1 MLGRTFLADEDQHG
15 RNRALVL
22 DHGYWQRRFGGDPKI
37 VGKTLILNHEPWHVV
52 GITRPEFRAMGLTA
66 YPIYTAYAPADHPD
80 NVNVNAR
87 LRQGETIEAARAELS
102 LLAGQVGP
110 DSTGVEGS
118 ETDSFAIAR
127 RCHGVRSDRCFC
139 CFSGPFHLSFSS
151 RA

>member
-15 RNRALVL
+15 RNRVLVL

-102 LLAGQVGP
+102 LLAGQL
-110 DSTGVEGS
+110 
-118 ETDSFAIAR
+118 AR
-127 RCHGVRSDRCFC
+127 TRPEWKDLRLTASPLLEMSRVRSDRCFC
-139 CFSGPFHLSFSS
+139 CFSGLFHLSFSS